1 MKGTYLDRKGGASG
15 YGCELGRRHVAT
27 GAAGQQS
34 RRYALRVENNWLLG
48 RYLADGGLQLLR
60 RGLIN
65 RFWPRDVLPPYDYRS
80 NIAVGG
86 DVCREK
92 GDSRKERGAAEE

>member
-1 MKGTYLDRKGGASG
+1 MDREGGASD
-15 YGCELGRRHVAT
+15 YGRKLDRRHITA

-65 RFWPRDVLPPYDYRS
+65 RFWPRDVLPPDDYRL
-80 NIAVGG
+80 NIAMGG

-92 GDSRKERGAAEE
+92 GYSRKERGAAEE